1 MKKTFSAQKSLIIL
15 SCSVSVKSS
24 GDEFEKLFLLLLL
37 LFENH
42 IINCLFYLL
51 GSVIEG
57 TQTVMWSR
65 AEFHETTQ
73 SEKLC
78 LEVLPSKAAQQDYHM
93 PDVIAVRVQMG
104 KWHF

>member
-1 MKKTFSAQKSLIIL
+1 
-15 SCSVSVKSS
+15 
-24 GDEFEKLFLLLLL
+24 
-37 LFENH
+37 
-42 IINCLFYLL
+42 
-51 GSVIEG
+51 
-57 TQTVMWSR
+57 MWSR